1 MRSGQVPDKH
11 RGTTQTTPQRPPLPF
26 EKCRFKAFV
35 LIAPRLSNPG
45 VDSLA
50 QATGLAAVVITR
62 KKPVITNSENLR
74 EKPAWHK
81 KNL

>member
-1 MRSGQVPDKH
+1 MPDKH
-11 RGTTQTTPQRPPLPF
+11 RGTTQTTPQRPALFF
-26 EKCRFKAFV
+26 EKFRFKAFV
-35 LIAPRLSNPG
+35 LVAPPLFNPR

-50 QATGLAAVVITR
+50 QAPGFAAVVITR

-74 EKPAWHK
+74 EKPARHK